1 MTKNQIIEKLT
12 KIESFL
18 LLSDDEIAK
27 KSKVDVT
34 CVNSYK
40 LGWAGSAISSL
51 IQEIKVKGIE
61 GREID
66 G

>member
-1 MTKNQIIEKLT
+1 MTKKQIIEKLA

-27 KSKVDVT
+27 KSKVDAT

-40 LGWAGSAISSL
+40 VGWVGSAISSL
-51 IQEIKVKGIE
+51 IQEIKVKG
-61 GREID
+61 
-66 G
+66 